1 MRSDT
6 SVTAVNK
13 VSLLENYL
21 QKISDANTL
30 IESFEKAKKGSR
42 WKYSVQKYELNLL
55 TNTRKTQED
64 LRSWNYEQKPFCCF
78 PLHER
83 GRVRSIKSM
92 HISDRVVQRS
102 VCDTVLVPE
111 LSRYLIYDNGASMK
125 GRGISHARRRMET
138 HLHKFFR
145 QTGSNDG
152 YILLVDFSKFFDNI
166 PHDKLLAKMRE
177 KIKDEEIMRF
187 VEQLIASFKIDVSY
201 MSDEEYRHCMGTL
214 YNALE
219 HDKIPKELLTGEKFM
234 AKSVGIGSQISQIA
248 GVFYP
253 TQIDNY
259 CKIVRG
265 IKYYARYMDD
275 IYIIHQDKE
284 FLKQILAEIQE
295 IADELGLFINK
306 KKTHIAKLSTGFT
319 WLKIKYNLTETGRV
333 VKRLSRDAITR
344 ERRKLKKYKHL
355 LEEGKIS
362 YKDIENAYQSW
373 RGTHEKFDS
382 HRSIRR
388 MDALYDELFIN
399 SFHQTKGG

>member
-6 SVTAVNK
+6 SGTAVNK
-13 VSLLENYL
+13 VSLLENYFE
-21 QKISDANTL
+21 KISDANTL

-55 TNTRKTQED
+55 SNTRKRQKE
-64 LRSWNYEQKPFCCF
+64 LRSWEYEQMPFIGF
-78 PLHER
+78 WLKER

-111 LSRYLIYDNGASMK
+111 LSKYLIYDNGASMK
-125 GRGISHARRRMET
+125 GRGISHARNRMEV
-138 HLHKFFR
+138 HLHRYYR

-152 YILLVDFSKFFDNI
+152 YILLIDFSKFFDNI
-166 PHDKLLAKMRE
+166 PHDKLLAKIRE
-177 KIKDEEIMRF
+177 KIKEEEIMRF
-187 VEQLIASFKIDVSY
+187 IELLISSFQVDVSY

-234 AKSVGIGSQISQIA
+234 PKSVGIGSQISQIA

-284 FLKQILAEIQE
+284 FLKQVLAEIQE

-319 WLKIKYNLTETGRV
+319 WLKIKYNLTDTGKV
-333 VKRLSRDAITR
+333 IKRLSRDAITR

-355 LEEGKIS
+355 LDEGKMP

-373 RGTHEKFDS
+373 RGNALHFHS
-382 HRSIRR
+382 HNSIKR
-388 MDALYDELFIN
+388 MDALFDELFID
-399 SFHQTKGG
+399 SFKQAKGG